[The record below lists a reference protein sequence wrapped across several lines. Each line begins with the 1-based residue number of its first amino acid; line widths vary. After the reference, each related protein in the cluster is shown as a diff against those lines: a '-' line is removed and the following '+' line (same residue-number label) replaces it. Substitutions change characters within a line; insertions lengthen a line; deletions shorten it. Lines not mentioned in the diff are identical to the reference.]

1 MQAAFQ
7 VFAAS
12 SGSGGGTAGGAAF
25 SWIFILLIG
34 AVFYFLLIRPQQ
46 RQRRAQQELV
56 RSIEVGDEVI
66 TSSGLFGRVV
76 ELDDNDVVLEVA
88 PQTRLRFI
96 RGAISRRLTEDEGED
111 EEQEEDQEADESS

>member
-12 SGSGGGTAGGAAF
+12 SGSGSGTAGGAAF

-111 EEQEEDQEADESS
+111 EEQEEDQDADESS

>member
-1 MQAAFQ
+1 MQATFH

-12 SGSGGGTAGGAAF
+12 SSGGGTAGGAAF

-76 ELDDNDVVLEVA
+76 ELDDTDVVLEVA
-88 PQTRLRFI
+88 PNTRLRFI
-96 RGAISRRLTEDEGED
+96 RGAISRRLTEDEEEED
-111 EEQEEDQEADESS
+111 QEEDQEAGESS

>member
-12 SGSGGGTAGGAAF
+12 SGSGSGTAGGAAF

-76 ELDDNDVVLEVA
+76 ELDDTDVVLEVA
-88 PQTRLRFI
+88 PNTRLRFI
-96 RGAISRRLTEDEGED
+96 RGAISRRLTEDEEEED
-111 EEQEEDQEADESS
+111 QEEDQEAGESS

>member
-1 MQAAFQ
+1 MIAFLQ
-7 VFAAS
+7 MLAQN
-12 SGSGGGTAGGAAF
+12 GGDKTQTTNPLVT
-25 SWIFILLIG
+25 LLPLLGIG

-111 EEQEEDQEADESS
+111 EEQEEDQDADESS